1 MYMVRAGLKLVLLVI
16 HIANVRQSIHVGILF
31 IKQVFIAFQT
41 VAWLN
46 KIISTKAFISYLSCK
61 HVAFGLKVRLTTAI
75 ITFKILFFNLLLFLH
90 SLKRRTDSISDV
102 IWHMIYNVNLYF
114 FQKYYFAISS
124 SLLKWKQLYAIWY
137 KYNSIFDAFPSFL
150 AIRRLSKQENKPKV
164 NCMHGISRVLTLYD
178 VWLKSFYLGL
188 VHLNGV

>member
-46 KIISTKAFISYLSCK
+46 KIISTKAFISYFSCK

-75 ITFKILFFNLLLFLH
+75 ITFEILFLICCCSYIRYF
-90 SLKRRTDSISDV
+90 KRRTDSISDV
-102 IWHMIYNVNLYF
+102 IWHMINNVNLYF

-137 KYNSIFDAFPSFL
+137 MYEYNSIFDAFPSFF
-150 AIRRLSKQENKPKV
+150 SNKK
-164 NCMHGISRVLTLYD
+164 TL
-178 VWLKSFYLGL
+178 KTRK
-188 VHLNGV
+188 